1 MELGPLPPLVVLG
14 TGMATLQG
22 GPPSQAPSQG
32 KEQAA
37 FNWLHMSCWVALSIP
52 PQSRAFLVICGILK
66 KKRFE
71 HHPLERLSLF
81 HNLQMGKWSRRMHKL

>member
-1 MELGPLPPLVVLG
+1 MREVLAQNGQPLMELGPLPPMVVLG

-37 FNWLHMSCWVALSIP
+37 FN
-52 PQSRAFLVICGILK
+52 
-66 KKRFE
+66 
-71 HHPLERLSLF
+71 
-81 HNLQMGKWSRRMHKL
+81 